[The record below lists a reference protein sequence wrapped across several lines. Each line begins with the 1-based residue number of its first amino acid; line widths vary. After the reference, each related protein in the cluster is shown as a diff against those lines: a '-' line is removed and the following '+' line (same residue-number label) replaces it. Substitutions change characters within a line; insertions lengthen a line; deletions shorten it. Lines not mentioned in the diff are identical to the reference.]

1 MHYAEHR
8 EKRFV
13 REGKNVRKK
22 NLRACLFSFLNFFKP
37 SSKMDSIGGDE
48 EMETWKFDMFKE
60 QPESSFQSSS
70 LNLRKENQ
78 RKKRSQ
84 IRTPSFRFTS
94 IIAIVVVFI
103 IFASLTDSVN
113 AAKDYYKIMG
123 VDRKADERTIKK
135 AYRVSNL

>member
-1 MHYAEHR
+1 
-8 EKRFV
+8 
-13 REGKNVRKK
+13 
-22 NLRACLFSFLNFFKP
+22 
-37 SSKMDSIGGDE
+37 MDSIGGDE